1 MASNGIAKLLTS
13 AKAMISIMLAI
24 VALVAWFVV
33 MSENVKDNTKQIEV
47 NTPKA
52 QDNRESIIGMK
63 KDITHIKEAVD
74 KIYDKVK

>member
-33 MSENVKDNTKQIEV
+33 MSEGVKDNTKQIEV
-47 NTPKA
+47 NTPKV

-63 KDITHIKEAVD
+63 KDISHIKEAVD